1 MRLLIV
7 AMSDSVHTA
16 RWIAQIADQ
25 GWDIRLFP
33 SMDGG
38 MLYPGLRDASVY
50 HSLSAGRHGMEKK
63 LRLQRN
69 RLFSMA
75 RVFAG
80 VRLLPLLLPN
90 RRARQLQCVISE
102 FRPDIIHSM
111 EIQAAGYLTLEAKK
125 KLGHEFPPWI
135 VTNWGSDIYYFGRFP
150 EHGQRIRKVLANCD
164 YYTCECQRDIALA
177 GDFGFKGRAFP
188 VSPNAGGFDLNTA
201 TGYRSQ
207 GLVSERRIIMLKGY
221 QHWVGRAIVGLRALG
236 LCREMLK
243 GYDIVIHSATP
254 DVMRAAKRLQRETGI
269 NVHGLPKGT
278 SHEDI
283 LRMYGQSRISIGLS
297 MSDGIS
303 TSFLEGLV
311 MGAFPVQS
319 WTACADEWIEDGKT
333 GLLVPPEDP
342 EGVASALRKALTD
355 DDLVNSAAEKNY
367 LVAAERLDQNLLK
380 PRAVGI
386 YAAIAKERGI
396 MNGA

>member
-1 MRLLIV
+1 
-7 AMSDSVHTA
+7 MSDSVHTA

-33 SMDGG
+33 SVDVG
-38 MLYPGLRDASVY
+38 MLYPGLRNISVY
-50 HSLSAGRHGMEKK
+50 HSLSAGSHGMEKK

-69 RLFSMA
+69 GLFSMA

-80 VRLLPLLLPN
+80 VRLLPLLLPG
-90 RRARQLQCVISE
+90 RRAGQLQRVISE

-125 KLGHEFPPWI
+125 RLGHEFPPWI
-135 VTNWGSDIYYFGRFP
+135 ATNWGSDIYYFGRFP
-150 EHGQRIRKVLANCD
+150 EHGQRIRNVLANCN

-177 GDFGFKGRAFP
+177 GDFGFRGRAFP
-188 VSPNAGGFDLNTA
+188 VSPNAGGFDLNA
-201 TGYRSQ
+201 AAGYRGP
-207 GLVSERRIIMLKGY
+207 GLVSERRTIMLKGY
-221 QHWVGRAIVGLRALG
+221 QHWVGRALVGLKALG
-236 LCREMLK
+236 LCRDRLK
-243 GYDIVIHSATP
+243 GYNIVIHSATA
-254 DVMRAAKRLQRETGI
+254 DVRRAAGRFQRETGI
-269 NVHGLPKGT
+269 NVHLLPKGT
-278 SHEDI
+278 AHEDV
-283 LRMYGQSRISIGLS
+283 LRMYGQSRISLGLS

-342 EGVASALRKALTD
+342 EVVASALREALAD
-355 DDLVNSAAEKNY
+355 DDLVNSAAERNY
-367 LVAAERLDQNLLK
+367 LVAVERLDQNLLK

-386 YAAIAKERGI
+386 YTAVAKERGI
-396 MNGA
+396 SDGS